1 MATTATVA
9 EVGLDLTDRDLYR
22 DGFPYER
29 LAFLRDEPVWW
40 HPLTP
45 GVEELRPTGFYVVAR
60 HDVVREVSR
69 DPQRFTAFHG
79 SALRDVP
86 VERQGESIT
95 NSDPPVQSRFR
106 RLVSLGFTPLM
117 VARLDEMME
126 GWARRIV
133 DSLAGRD
140 RCEFVSEVAEL
151 LPLHVIADIV
161 GIPVEERAQVFDDVK
176 AMLRSWD
183 PESGVPFEQYDGAQM
198 RLVMYAHALSTVR
211 RGAPED
217 DVWSRLVHA
226 QLTLDD
232 GSVTELNE
240 IELDLWFLILSI
252 AGSETTRNAI
262 AIGLK
267 ALIEHPEQLERLRA
281 DPSLMGTAVD
291 EVIRWASPVL
301 YHRRT
306 VAADTSV
313 RGVPLEGDLPV
324 AMFWPLA
331 NRDERVFPDPYRF
344 DIARSP
350 NDHVAFGGGGPH
362 YCLGANLAKREVKV
376 MLTEL
381 LSRVDDLALDDDSA
395 GGDGIRWSVPGLAVP
410 VGLGL
415 DRLPIR
421 YSLRS

>member
-1 MATTATVA
+1 MAT
-9 EVGLDLTDRDLYR
+9 EVGLDLTDRELYR
-22 DGFPYER
+22 HGVPYER
-29 LAFLRDEPVWW
+29 LAFLREEPVWW

-69 DPQRFTAFHG
+69 DPQRFSAFHG

-86 VERQGESIT
+86 GERQGESIT

-106 RLVSLGFTPLM
+106 RLVSLGFTPKM
-117 VARLDEMME
+117 VAALDQMME

-133 DSLAGRD
+133 DDLAGRD
-140 RCEFVSEVAEL
+140 RCEFVSEVAEM

-161 GIPVEERAQVFDDVK
+161 GIPVAERAGVFDDTK

-183 PESGVPFEQYDGAQM
+183 PESGVPFEQSQDAQM
-198 RLVMYAHALSTVR
+198 RLLRYAHVLSATR
-211 RGAPED
+211 RDEPED
-217 DVWSRLVHA
+217 DVWSKLVAA
-226 QLTLDD
+226 QLALDD
-232 GSVTELNE
+232 GTTTELNE

-262 AIGLK
+262 AIGLRS
-267 ALIEHPEQLERLRA
+267 LIEHPEQFDRLRR

-291 EVIRWASPVL
+291 EIIRWSSPVL

-306 VAADTSV
+306 VVTGTEVD
-313 RGVPLEGDLPV
+313 GVAMDPDLPV

-331 NRDERVFPDPYRF
+331 NRDDRVFADPDRF
-344 DIARSP
+344 DVGRTP

-381 LSRVDDLALDDDSA
+381 LSRLLHVELDDAPAA
-395 GGDGIRWSVPGLAVP
+395 GGERWTVPGLAVP
-410 VGLGL
+410 VAIGL
-415 DRLPIR
+415 DRLPVRYEIR
-421 YSLRS
+421 A

>member
-1 MATTATVA
+1 VTATTMAT
-9 EVGLDLTDRDLYR
+9 EVGLDLTDRELYR
-22 DGFPYER
+22 HGVPYGR

-40 HPLTP
+40 HAPTP

-60 HDVVREVSR
+60 HDVIREVSR
-69 DPQRFTAFHG
+69 DPQRFSAFHG

-106 RLVSLGFTPLM
+106 RLVSLGFTPRM
-117 VARLDEMME
+117 VAVLDEMME

-133 DSLAGRD
+133 DDLAGRD
-140 RCEFVSEVAEL
+140 RCEFVTEVAEM

-161 GIPVEERAQVFDDVK
+161 GIPVEERAQVFDDTK

-183 PESGVPFEQYDGAQM
+183 PESGVPFEQNRDAQM
-198 RLVMYAHALSTVR
+198 RLLRYAHVLSSTR
-211 RGAPED
+211 RDAPED
-217 DVWSRLVHA
+217 DVWSKLVAA

-232 GSVTELNE
+232 GTTTELNE

-267 ALIEHPEQLERLRA
+267 SLIEHPEQFERLRRH
-281 DPSLMGTAVD
+281 PELMGTAVD
-291 EVIRWASPVL
+291 EIIRWSSPVL

-306 VAADTSV
+306 VEADTEV
-313 RGVPLEGDLPV
+313 DGVAMEAGLPV

-331 NRDERVFPDPYRF
+331 NRDERVFHDPDRF
-344 DIARSP
+344 DIGRTP

-381 LSRVDDLALDDDSA
+381 LSRLVHVELDDA
-395 GGDGIRWSVPGLAVP
+395 AEGGGERWSVPGLAVP
-410 VGLGL
+410 VAIGL

-421 YSLRS
+421 YSLTG